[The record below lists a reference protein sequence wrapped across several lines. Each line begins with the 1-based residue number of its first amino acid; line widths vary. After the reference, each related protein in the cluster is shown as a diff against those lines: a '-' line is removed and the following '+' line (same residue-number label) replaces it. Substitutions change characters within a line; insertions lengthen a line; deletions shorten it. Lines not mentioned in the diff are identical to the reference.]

1 MEDNTA
7 FGGLDIYPQ
16 GVYSSYRKEYR
27 RDKGD
32 IVMAECCCRTKTRT
46 DEEKKL
52 LQNRLSRIE
61 GQIRGICRMI
71 DDEAYCIDVI
81 TQINAVSGA
90 LKSLTK
96 IILDEHIRTC
106 VADDVR
112 NGSNDKLEEL
122 TVTLSKLMN

>member
-1 MEDNTA
+1 M
-7 FGGLDIYPQ
+7 
-16 GVYSSYRKEYR
+16 S
-27 RDKGD
+27 
-32 IVMAECCCRTKTRT
+32 ECCCSCKTKKRTE
-46 DEEKKL
+46 EEKKAL
-52 LQNRLSRIE
+52 INRIQRIE
-61 GQIRGICRMI
+61 GQIRGIGRMV
-71 DDEAYCIDVI
+71 DEDSYCIDVI

-112 NGSNDKLEEL
+112 NGSTDKLEEL

>member
-1 MEDNTA
+1 
-7 FGGLDIYPQ
+7 
-16 GVYSSYRKEYR
+16 
-27 RDKGD
+27 
-32 IVMAECCCRTKTRT
+32 MAECCCRTKVRT
-46 DEEKKL
+46 DEEKKS

-61 GQIRGICRMI
+61 GQIRGINRMI
-71 DDEAYCIDVI
+71 DDGAYCIDVI

-112 NGSNDKLEEL
+112 SGSNDKLEEL

>member
-1 MEDNTA
+1 
-7 FGGLDIYPQ
+7 
-16 GVYSSYRKEYR
+16 
-27 RDKGD
+27 
-32 IVMAECCCRTKTRT
+32 MAKCCCSNKTKTRT
-46 DEEKKL
+46 EEEKKG

-61 GQIRGICRMI
+61 GQIRGINRMI
-71 DDEAYCIDVI
+71 EDDAYCIDVL

-112 NGSNDKLEEL
+112 NGSDDKLNEL
-122 TVTLSKLMN
+122 TATLSKLMY